1 MELKCIDQHQVSEDA
16 PPSRVVKTC
25 PCGSRKGFKI
35 VKKNKKNHRVRNKE
49 HDWKLVKKKVT
60 LTNKKKQA
68 FIN

>member
-1 MELKCIDQHQVSEDA
+1 MLPHREWLKLVHVAAEKDL
-16 PPSRVVKTC
+16 KLL
-25 PCGSRKGFKI
+25 
-35 VKKNKKNHRVRNKE
+35 KKNKKKHRVRNKE